1 MKRIILVTLL
11 DHYIIHNYTILVYRR
26 GTNIAVYI
34 EYLIC
39 IYNRIYS
46 HNFVLLAV
54 ITHV

>member
-1 MKRIILVTLL
+1 MNRIILVTLL
-11 DHYIIHNYTILVYRR
+11 NQYIIHYYTILVYRR
-26 GTNIAVYI
+26 ETNIAVYL
-34 EYLIC
+34 EYWIC